1 MMLYHLFP
9 AFLLLGAAGQT
20 GEPAAIEVVPSSL
33 ELEVGETAQLQAV
46 VKDERGNV
54 VPGAV
59 VIFFSTGRSS
69 VAVTPNGRVEAH
81 EPGEISVVAL
91 SPSGPAESASDPEVM
106 RSSDPG
112 VRVTI
117 AVKVKPSPLAR
128 LEFKELPAKLYVGS
142 TSPVGFLG
150 VDARG
155 RERDARAQV
164 QSSDASVLSVA
175 PFGSPFAGSADAHPS
190 YRRTRPDIYPGD
202 AAAVLT
208 AVRAGTVT
216 LTATSPEGVRAERG
230 RSPSKR
236 VPCDRCPSTRHG
248 KSSNR

>member
-1 MMLYHLFP
+1 MMLDHLFP
-9 AFLLLGAAGQT
+9 ALLLLGAPGQT

-46 VKDERGNV
+46 VKDEQGNV

-81 EPGEISVVAL
+81 EPGDISIVAL
-91 SPSGPAESASDPEVM
+91 SPAESTASDPELM

-112 VRVTI
+112 IRVTI

-164 QSSDASVLSVA
+164 QSS
-175 PFGSPFAGSADAHPS
+175 
-190 YRRTRPDIYPGD
+190 
-202 AAAVLT
+202 
-208 AVRAGTVT
+208 
-216 LTATSPEGVRAERG
+216 
-230 RSPSKR
+230 
-236 VPCDRCPSTRHG
+236 
-248 KSSNR
+248 